1 MSPLISSIAWV
12 RRGAAAE
19 NPEKYN
25 LDEKELERV
34 RHLARIELEDAQLEL
49 QRASEAAQEMEER
62 SGDEDGEDGDDD
74 EEGWEDASDDNR
86 MDEDGVEPQPKA
98 KPKAKADSGNKD
110 DPNDLAKYNLDNYDE
125 ENIGAASGPFSN
137 IKGLTYY
144 RSNDEDPYITLKE
157 ASFCDDEEAE
167 RAELQVQ
174 PTDNMIVTA
183 KTEDEVSHLDVYIY
197 NDDDE
202 NLYVHHDVLLP
213 SFPLCLEWLDFP
225 PNTSTTPSTATPGQ
239 GNFVAVGTF
248 EPEIEIWSLDTT
260 DAIYPSLILG
270 RPDKSAAHVPKP
282 LGTGKKK
289 RKQVKARELST
300 AYHVDAVLSLSWN
313 RAHRNILASASA
325 DTTVKIW
332 DLSSDGGSAVR
343 SFDVHAD
350 KVQSVQWSPA
360 QPEVLLT
367 GSYDRTV
374 RVFDSRD
381 PGKAVGAVVGADV
394 EALRWDPWES
404 NSFYAA
410 LENGNIHAFDMRA
423 LSTIPKAPA
432 LPAPTTSRFT
442 LSAHTGAASALDIN
456 PLVRGCIAT
465 GGADKLVKVWNV
477 DAESDKVNASMVIS
491 RNLEVGKVFSL
502 AFSPDDPLT
511 LAAAG
516 SKAKLQVW
524 DIGANAGARK
534 AFGQRLPQRRG
545 GWERE
550 RERGSGGVVGMHD
563 GDEDESEDE

>member
-34 RHLARIELEDAQLEL
+34 QQLARIELEDAQLEL
-49 QRASEAAQEMEER
+49 QRASEAAQEMEDR
-62 SGDEDGEDGDDD
+62 SGDEEDN
-74 EEGWEDASDDNR
+74 EEDWEDASDDDR
-86 MDEDGVEPQPKA
+86 MDEDEVEPEP
-98 KPKAKADSGNKD
+98 KPKAKAKANGNEGD
-110 DPNDLAKYNLDNYDE
+110 DEDVDELAEYNLDNYDE
-125 ENIGAASGPFSN
+125 EKTGTASGPFSN

-144 RSNDEDPYITLKE
+144 RTNDEDPYITLKE
-157 ASFCDDEEAE
+157 DDEEVE
-167 RAELQVQ
+167 KAELQVQ
-174 PTDNMIVTA
+174 PSDNMIVTA
-183 KTEDEVSHLDVYIY
+183 KTEDEVSNLDIYIY
-197 NDDDE
+197 NDADE
-202 NLYVHHDVLLP
+202 NLYVHHDILLP

-225 PNTSTTPSTATPGQ
+225 PNTSTTPTNGTTSSQ
-239 GNFVAVGTF
+239 GNFIAVGTF
-248 EPEIEIWSLDTT
+248 EPEIEIWSLDMT

-289 RKQVKARELST
+289 RKQVKQREPNA

-313 RAHRNILASASA
+313 RSHRNIIASASA
-325 DTTVKIW
+325 DATVKLW
-332 DLSSDGGSAVR
+332 DLSGDGGNALR

-350 KVQSVQWSPA
+350 KVQSIQWSSA
-360 QPEVLLT
+360 QPEVLLS

-394 EALRWDPWES
+394 EALKWDPWDA
-404 NSFYAA
+404 NFFYVS
-410 LENGNIHAFDMRA
+410 LENGNVHSFDVRT
-423 LSTIPKAPA
+423 LSTIPKTANPS
-432 LPAPTTSRFT
+432 APTISRFT

-456 PLVRGCIAT
+456 PHMRGCIAT
-465 GGADKLVKVWNV
+465 GGADKLVKVWNI
-477 DAESDKVNASMVIS
+477 DTENDQVNASMVIS
-491 RNLEVGKVFSL
+491 RNLEVGKVFTV

-511 LAAAG
+511 IAAAG

-534 AFGQRLPQRRG
+534 SFGARLPQRQG
-545 GWERE
+545 GWDRARE
-550 RERGSGGVVGMHD
+550 SGGVVGVHD
-563 GDEDESEDE
+563 DDDDESDQGE